1 MENFEHLNGPIQS
14 VHNNTDSPGV
24 ANMRFVKTPERW
36 EFGPT
41 DLATIYCTDV
51 WPEFAY
57 IERRM
62 AACWNALV
70 DLPQHALDGGWTRA
84 GLEAYGLQMEQHAK
98 NAQDDRDEAITAL
111 NNIIEYFR
119 SGNSVAVHQA
129 TIRAD
134 SPEIVKAFEV
144 LAKLKCGAV

>member
-1 MENFEHLNGPIQS
+1 MGNFEHLNGPIKS
-14 VHNNTDSPGV
+14 VHDNPGAPGV
-24 ANMRFVKTPERW
+24 ANLCFIEPQ
-36 EFGPT
+36 T
-41 DLATIYCTDV
+41 DGYYNLLATIYSTDS
-51 WPEFAY
+51 WPEQAY

-62 AACWNALV
+62 VACWNALV

-84 GLEAYGLQMEQHAK
+84 GLEAYGVQMEQQSRIAK
-98 NAQDDRDEAITAL
+98 ADKDEAITTL

-119 SGNSVAVHQA
+119 SGNSVAVQHA

-144 LAKLKCGAV
+144 LAKLKGGAA